1 MRILLTQPFTLD
13 DVPELRRSVARCAEH
28 SGLSGSRLADFV
40 LAVHE
45 SVVNAVEHAGGHG
58 HFRLWTVDGFILAE
72 TTDGGT
78 GIPGRYFDGHR
89 LPADFAATG
98 RGIFLIRELCDE
110 ADFRTGPCGTTVR
123 LTMRLRPQ
131 VREARERFQI
141 TVPDQPWSGRF
152 RA

>member
-1 MRILLTQPFTLD
+1 MRTLLTQPFTLD
-13 DVPELRRSVARCAEH
+13 DVPALRQSVARCAER

-58 HFRLWTVDGFILAE
+58 HLRLWTVDGFICAE
-72 TTDGGT
+72 TTDRGT
-78 GIPGRYFDGHR
+78 GIPARYVDGHR

-98 RGIFLIRELCDE
+98 RGIFLIRELCDA

-131 VREARERFQI
+131 VRGAMERIRI
-141 TVPDQPWSGRF
+141 TVPDRPGSCRF
-152 RA
+152 SA